1 MSATDLNEN
10 ILEDIKLLISQ
21 QNEEELRL
29 VVERLFPQ
37 DIAELFDD
45 LELEEAIYL
54 TTFCDSNKRVD
65 MVKELS
71 SSVRKRFFEGYSNK
85 DIAELF
91 LQYMD
96 SDDAAD
102 VLNELPN
109 DHTKDLLAQIPDTEH
124 SKNIAALLKF
134 PDNIAGGLMAKELIK
149 VNLDWN
155 IKQCTE
161 EIRKQAEDVENV
173 YTIYVVN
180 NYGELVGRISM
191 KAILLA
197 KETAKV
203 KDIYTDNLIY
213 ENTYTTAE
221 DVAATMQ
228 KYNLVALPIVDA
240 FNRLVGRITVDDIID
255 YVKEEAD
262 KDYQMLSGIS
272 TSKDADDDTI
282 FGHSR
287 SRLPWLMVGLFG
299 GIANSVVIGG
309 FEESLSR
316 NVQLALFMPLIMAM
330 AGNVGV
336 QSSSIVVQGLAN
348 NMIDERRIFGR
359 LSKELSIALINGL
372 ICAIILLSYGLIFN
386 RATREIM
393 ITVSLTLLSVILI
406 AGVVGTL
413 VPMILNKFG
422 VDPAI
427 ATGPFITTSND
438 LLGMMIYFL
447 IASLLLGMF

>member
-1 MSATDLNEN
+1 MEELKT
-10 ILEDIKLLISQ
+10 LISNK
-21 QNEEELRL
+21 NEAELRP
-29 VVERLFPQ
+29 VIERLFAQ
-37 DIAELFDD
+37 DIAEIFDD
-45 LELEEAIYL
+45 LELDEAIYL
-54 TTFCDSNKRVD
+54 TSLCSEGVKVD
-65 MVKELS
+65 IVKELTP
-71 SSVRKRFFEGYSNK
+71 SVRKRFFEGYTNQE
-85 DIAELF
+85 IAEIF

-102 VLNELPN
+102 VLNELSG
-109 DHTKDLLAQIPDTEH
+109 DVTKELLEHVPDKEH
-124 SKNIAALLKF
+124 SKNIAALIKF

-149 VNLDWN
+149 VNIDWN

-173 YTIYVVN
+173 YTIYVIN
-180 NYGELVGRISM
+180 DFGELVGRISM

-221 DVAATMQ
+221 DVASTMQ
-228 KYNLVALPIVDA
+228 KYNLVALPIVDS
-240 FNRLVGRITVDDIID
+240 FNRLVGRITVDDVMD

-272 TSKDADDDTI
+272 VSKDGTEDTVVS
-282 FGHSR
+282 HSR
-287 SRLPWLMVGLFG
+287 SRLPWLMVGLVG

-309 FEESLSR
+309 FEESLSK

-348 NMIDERRIFGR
+348 NMIDEKKIFGR
-359 LSKELSIALINGL
+359 LSKEMAIALINGL
-372 ICAIILLSYGLIFN
+372 ICAVILLTYGLVFN
-386 RATREIM
+386 RATKPIM
-393 ITVSLTLLSVILI
+393 VTVSLTLLSVIII
-406 AGVVGTL
+406 AGVVGTI
-413 VPMILNKFG
+413 VPMVLNKFG

>member
-1 MSATDLNEN
+1 MSTTDLNEN

-21 QNEEELRL
+21 QNEDELRL

-45 LELEEAIYL
+45 LDLEDAIYL
-54 TTFCDSNKRVD
+54 TSFCNSNKRVD
-65 MVKELS
+65 IVKELS
-71 SSVRKRFFEGYSNK
+71 PSLRKRFFEGYTIK
-85 DIAELF
+85 DIAEFF

-102 VLNELPN
+102 VLNELSN
-109 DHTKDLLAQIPDTEH
+109 DHTNELLAKIPDKEH

-134 PDNIAGGLMAKELIK
+134 PDDIAGGLMAKELIK
-149 VNLDWN
+149 VNVDWN
-155 IKQCTE
+155 IKECTE

-180 NYGELVGRISM
+180 NFGELVGRISM

-197 KETAKV
+197 QESAEV

-221 DVAATMQ
+221 DVANTMQ

-272 TSKDADDDTI
+272 SSKDSSDDTI

-287 SRLPWLMVGLFG
+287 SRLPWLMIGLFG

-348 NMIDERRIFGR
+348 NMIDEKRIFGR
-359 LSKELSIALINGL
+359 ISKELSIALINGL
-372 ICAIILLSYGLIFN
+372 ICAFVLLTYGLIFN
-386 RATREIM
+386 RATQEIM

-413 VPMILNKFG
+413 VPMILNKFN

-438 LLGMMIYFL
+438 LLGMMVYFL
-447 IASLLLGMF
+447 IASLILGMF